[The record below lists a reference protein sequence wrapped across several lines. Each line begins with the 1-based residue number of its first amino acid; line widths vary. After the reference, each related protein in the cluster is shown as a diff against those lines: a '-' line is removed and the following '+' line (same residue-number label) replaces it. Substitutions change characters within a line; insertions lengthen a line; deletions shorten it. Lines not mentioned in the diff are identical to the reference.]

1 LIWTV
6 PATSLIASFLVIL
19 ISFMNEG
26 LLRQSSSWT
35 CTFLDQRRGAATTFG
50 VIGYY
55 STFSPGNL
63 TFSSDVELLPF
74 FDNDYGTRE
83 FRIDASGNQVL
94 IGGWVSPRVPSYF
107 SLRKS
112 QLQQKLQ
119 VTFNWS
125 DANKPTATNGLGA
138 EIESIRACSPTGE
151 IYEAHNIMPGEQTV
165 LSKSARPISK
175 ITEET
180 FYTNLREIQHND
192 IMTHHVSRNGTIEQ
206 IDFPCSY
213 NAIINDWNP
222 FLEQGIPNTKPFRHK
237 TTIIGLYQ

>member
-35 CTFLDQRRGAATTFG
+35 CTFLDQRRGSATTFG

-83 FRIDASGNQVL
+83 LRIDASGNQIL

-107 SLRKS
+107 SLRKN

-125 DANKPTATNGLGA
+125 DADKPTATNGLGTK
-138 EIESIRACSPTGE
+138 IESIRACSPTGE
-151 IYEAHNIMPGEQTV
+151 IYEAHNIMPGEQAV

-175 ITEET
+175 ITEEA
-180 FYTNLREIQHND
+180 FYANLRNAQHNSK
-192 IMTHHVSRNGTIEQ
+192 MTHAINPDEFMKLLE
-206 IDFPCSY
+206 FPCSY

-222 FLEQGIPNTKPFRHK
+222 FLDQGIPNTKPFKHT
-237 TTIIGLYQ
+237 TTIIGIYQ